1 MFTAPPTLTTANA
14 HTVLQTGLTAI
25 AAGQTS
31 FDFAATQHAD
41 SAAVAMLL
49 AWQRAAQERGTQL
62 QLNNLPDSLKS
73 LAHLYDV
80 AGLLGL
86 AAEPA

>member
-1 MFTAPPTLTTANA
+1 MFTAPPSLTTANA

-25 AAGQTS
+25 AAGQYT

-49 AWQRAAQERGTQL
+49 AWQRAAEARGAKL
-62 QLNNLPDSLKS
+62 QLSNLPDSLQS
-73 LAHLYDV
+73 LARLYDV
-80 AGLLGL
+80 AGFLGV
-86 AAEPA
+86 AAA